1 MCPGRALL
9 QNKCADS
16 QIIFHTTQ
24 RFDTGMGGPLMQEWL
39 ELLDEAVRTM
49 PNLRFVANNPYEMWY
64 AHKVQKATFIT
75 AQTIRPTGHWPDD
88 VQLAFEAGDPD
99 ANAVVLQNYEPY
111 LNEILLSNITNMNI
125 PVDLLHHGRY
135 GGAHGLAQYR
145 CVIQFP
151 YQVSVMAMYENLAA
165 GVVLIVPSLSFYRSI
180 AQALV
185 NHGVG
190 LYLNDLDTLET
201 DPAGWAATEWWGP
214 YFADVLV
221 HFESWEHLERILS
234 GQFEFHHH
242 KQMVVQFMSEHSHQ
256 VVKQWSEILWCNC
269 HC

>member
-1 MCPGRALL
+1 ME
-9 QNKCADS
+9 
-16 QIIFHTTQ
+16 
-24 RFDTGMGGPLMQEWL
+24 GPLKQEWL
-39 ELLDEAVRTM
+39 ELLNEAVRTM

-64 AHKVQKATFIT
+64 AHKIQKATFIS

-88 VQLAFEAGDPD
+88 FQLDFEAGDPD

-111 LNEILLSNITNMNI
+111 LTEILLSNITNMNI
-125 PVDLLHHGRY
+125 PIVTLYHGKY

-165 GVVLIVPSLSFYRSI
+165 GVVLIVPSLNFYRSI

-185 NHGVG
+185 DHGVG
-190 LYLNDLDTLET
+190 LYLRDLDTLKSNP
-201 DPAGWAATEWWGP
+201 DGWAATEWWGP

-234 GQFEFHHH
+234 GQFDFHHH
-242 KQMVVQFMSEHSHQ
+242 KQMVMQFMTEHSHQ
-256 VVKQWSEILWCNC
+256 VVKQWSQILWCNC